1 MQREK
6 FLAVLSP
13 RTNRRTFS
21 ELYPNGVQLSE
32 ETTALLE
39 RKSRQRVALT
49 FDEVTLE
56 DKPSTFHPNSVNVR
70 SFITRNISL
79 KSCGVLSA
87 AMDTVTEQEMA
98 LAMAKNGGIGVLH
111 RNLDAQK
118 QAQMVKWIRLK
129 INSNGMI
136 DKPITFRPDD
146 LYSHMQKEITMNRW
160 TFTSF
165 PVVDDAGKLLGLIT
179 RDEMDFVNTD
189 DNPKLGNMMKKLD
202 QIITAPEGTTSS
214 EAYEIMEVKKVKKL
228 PVVTKSGELAG
239 MYVWGDLKKD
249 VNNREKFSL
258 DDEGHFLVA
267 AAIGLGKEDIT
278 RAELLAAN
286 GCRVL
291 VLDSSH
297 GACEPAKEQI
307 RAIRAKLGNRVE
319 IIAGNIASY
328 DSALY
333 LLEDEEG
340 ARPDALKV
348 GIGPGS
354 ICTTRSVTGHGIP
367 QVTAIYQVWRA
378 VRDFGA
384 KTGYYVPIIADGGVR
399 SSGDI
404 VKCLASGAS
413 AVMLGSMLAGTEES
427 PGLVVIKNGKNYK
440 TIRGMG
446 SRAAMESRSGSRGRY
461 YRDGTNQAEQLTT
474 GQAQKMVPEGVE
486 GLVEYRGTVSSVIA
500 TLVGGIQAGL
510 AHTGAGD
517 IATFQK
523 KAAMWNQGFAGI
535 AEGNPHGITDVRN

>member
-1 MQREK
+1 MEEK
-6 FLAVLSP
+6 AQSP
-13 RTNRRTFS
+13 RLGRRTFAETFPKGV
-21 ELYPNGVQLSE
+21 ELSAESVS
-32 ETTALLE
+32 LLE
-39 RKSRQRVALT
+39 RKSRKREALT

-56 DKPSTFHPNSVNVR
+56 DKPSSFHPNEVNVR
-70 SFITRNISL
+70 SFITRKISL
-79 KSCGVLSA
+79 KSCGILSA

-111 RNLDAQK
+111 RNLDAHT
-118 QAQMVKWIRLK
+118 QAQMVKWIRKK
-129 INSNGMI
+129 INSDGMI
-136 DKPITFRPDD
+136 DKPITFRPNDY
-146 LYSHMQKEITMNRW
+146 YSYLQKEVAVRRW

-165 PVVDDAGKLLGLIT
+165 PVVDEVTGKLLGLIT

-189 DNPKLGNMMKKLD
+189 DNPKLVDIMKKLD
-202 QIITAPEGTTSS
+202 QIITAPEDTSS
-214 EAYEIMEVKKVKKL
+214 NEAYRIMKEKKVKKL
-228 PVVTKSGELAG
+228 PVVSKTGELKG
-239 MYVWGDLKKD
+239 MYVWGDLKRD
-249 VNNREKFSL
+249 VNNKDKFSL

-267 AAIGLGKEDIT
+267 AAIGLGKDDVS
-278 RAELLAAN
+278 RAELLVAN

-297 GACEPAKEQI
+297 GACQPAKEQI
-307 RAIRAKLGNRVE
+307 RAIRAKLGDSVE

-328 DSALY
+328 DSAMY
-333 LLEDEEG
+333 LLEDEQG

-367 QVTAIYQVWRA
+367 QVTAVYQVWRA
-378 VRDFGA
+378 VQDFG
-384 KTGYYVPIIADGGVR
+384 KRTGYYVPIIADGGVR

-427 PGLVVIKNGKNYK
+427 PGLVVLKNGKSYK

-461 YRDGTNQAEQLTT
+461 YRDGANQAAEELTT

-486 GLVEYRGTVSSVIA
+486 GLVEFKGSVVKVLNV
-500 TLVGGIQAGL
+500 LVGGIQAGL

-517 IATFQK
+517 IASFQRN
-523 KAAMWNQGFAGI
+523 AALWTQGFAGI
-535 AEGNPHGITDVRN
+535 AEGNPHDITDVRN

>member
-1 MQREK
+1 MEEK
-6 FLAVLSP
+6 QQSP
-13 RTNRRTFS
+13 RTGRRTFADT
-21 ELYPNGVQLSE
+21 YPQGLQLSQ
-32 ETTALLE
+32 ETVSLLE
-39 RKSRQRVALT
+39 RKNKKREALT

-56 DKPSTFHPNSVNVR
+56 DKPSMFHPNEVNVR
-70 SFITRNISL
+70 SFITRKISL
-79 KSCGVLSA
+79 KSCGILSA

-111 RNLDAQK
+111 RNLDAQA
-118 QAQMVKWIRLK
+118 QAQMVKWIRKK
-129 INSNGMI
+129 INSDGMI
-136 DKPITFRPDD
+136 DKPITFRPNDY
-146 LYSHMQKEITMNRW
+146 YSYLQKEVSMRRW

-165 PVVDDAGKLLGLIT
+165 PVVDEAGKLLGLIT

-189 DNPKLGNMMKKLD
+189 DNPKLGDIMKKLD
-202 QIITAPEGTTSS
+202 QIITAPEDTSS
-214 EAYEIMEVKKVKKL
+214 NEAYKIMKEKKVKKL
-228 PVVTKSGELAG
+228 PVVAPSGELKG
-239 MYVWGDLKKD
+239 MYVWGDLKRD
-249 VNNREKFSL
+249 VNNKDKFSL

-267 AAIGLGKEDIT
+267 AAIGLGKDDIA
-278 RAELLAAN
+278 RAELLVAN

-297 GACEPAKEQI
+297 GACKPAKEQI
-307 RAIRAKLGNRVE
+307 RAIRAKLGDSVE

-328 DSALY
+328 DSAMY
-333 LLEDEEG
+333 LLEDEQG

-367 QVTAIYQVWRA
+367 QVTAIFQVWRA
-378 VRDFGA
+378 VQDFGK

-427 PGLVVIKNGKNYK
+427 PGLIIMKNGKSYK

-461 YRDGTNQAEQLTT
+461 YRDGANQAEELTT

-486 GLVEYRGTVSSVIA
+486 GLVEYKGSVVRVLNV
-500 TLVGGIQAGL
+500 LVGGIQAGL

-523 KAAMWNQGFAGI
+523 QAALWTQGFAGI
-535 AEGNPHGITDVRN
+535 AEGNPHDITDVRN